1 VPLRHRVTRLNLST
15 TTAPVRR
22 LITLAVITL
31 VVGTFAI
38 AEPISAS
45 PVASTAPATE
55 TIAEP
60 ASVHLTVTQ
69 LVASDGSAV
78 SPAAGFTPVGQAPAR
93 AQHAAP
99 APPAAANPAPVKSA
113 QPTQQV
119 KQATKS
125 STPAGYGC
133 AAALAYLS
141 AHAAPGFTFEC
152 PGYAMG
158 RQAMTCVNHA
168 PECAGRKIIAIAVPC
183 AAAYMNEAHNSWV
196 LTGTGSGIDPYG
208 YCH

>member
-1 VPLRHRVTRLNLST
+1 VPLLHRFTRLDQST
-15 TTAPVRR
+15 RSASVRR

-38 AEPISAS
+38 AEPMSAS
-45 PVASTAPATE
+45 PVASTAPITQPITAS
-55 TIAEP
+55 
-60 ASVHLTVTQ
+60 ASVEVHLAVTQ
-69 LVASDGSAV
+69 LVATDDDAAR
-78 SPAAGFTPVGQAPAR
+78 PAIGFSPVGQAPAR

-99 APPAAANPAPVKSA
+99 APPATATANPA
-113 QPTQQV
+113 PTQQV

-125 STPAGYGC
+125 SAPASYGC

-152 PGYAMG
+152 PGYAYG
-158 RQAMTCVNHA
+158 RQAMTCVDHA
-168 PECAGRKIIAIAVPC
+168 PQCAGRKIIAIAVPC